1 MSRALWLDPGF
12 GASGDMLLGTLLGLG
27 APLEAVRADVAGLGV
42 TGWSIDV
49 EPVLRAGIAATRAIV
64 VTDDH
69 GQQDHDRHQAG
80 KRHGHGADHDHDHG
94 PNDHAG
100 HGAGHGEH
108 AGHGAGHGDHAG
120 HGAGHGEHGRAEHR
134 AWSAIDRLLAG
145 AALPERVR
153 AGSRATFE
161 LLGRVEA
168 GIHGVTIDEVHFHE
182 VGALDA
188 IVDIVGAWSALH
200 HLAIDQ
206 VASGPVGIGT
216 GVIQA
221 AHGRLPAPA
230 PATVELLAGA
240 AAIRPVDWASETVTP
255 TGAAL
260 LRTMVT
266 RWGPVPAGRLV
277 AFSRGA
283 GGRNPAT
290 HPNVLGALLVETDDA
305 PAPTGPAPSNA
316 HGLSAR
322 PRTEAAMVLATN
334 LDDVTAELLGH
345 LVNRLLD
352 AGADDAWVVPI
363 GMKKNRPGHEL
374 RVLCR
379 PDRAD
384 GLETLIFAETGT
396 LGLRR
401 ELVAKQ
407 VLERSWRT
415 VTVRGHEIRVKLGPH
430 GAKAEHDDVAAVG
443 RATGLPLR
451 LLGAEAV
458 AAALQA
464 DTVEHRAAGAHPHPG
479 R

>member
-49 EPVLRAGIAATRAIV
+49 EPVLRAGIAATRAVV

-69 GQQDHDRHQAG
+69 DQPDHGPHAHAS
-80 KRHGHGADHDHDHG
+80 HGDHDHDHD
-94 PNDHAG
+94 DHD
-100 HGAGHGEH
+100 
-108 AGHGAGHGDHAG
+108 HGDG
-120 HGAGHGEHGRAEHR
+120 GREPGRAEHR
-134 AWSAIDRLLAG
+134 AWSTIDRLLAG
-145 AALPERVR
+145 AALPERVK
-153 AGSRATFE
+153 AGARATFE

-168 GIHGVTIDEVHFHE
+168 GIHGVAIDEVHFHE

-200 HLAIDQ
+200 HLGIDE
-206 VASGPVGIGT
+206 VASGPVGIGN

-240 AAIRPVDWASETVTP
+240 AAIRPVEWASETVTP

-290 HPNVLGALLVETDDA
+290 HPNVLGALLVEVDENLA
-305 PAPTGPAPSNA
+305 AGAS
-316 HGLSAR
+316 GLSTR
-322 PRTEAAMVLATN
+322 PRTEAALVLATN

-345 LVNRLLD
+345 LVTRLLD

-374 RVLCR
+374 RVLCP
-379 PDRAD
+379 PDRAE
-384 GLETLIFAETGT
+384 GLEALIFAETGT

-415 VTVRGHEIRVKLGPH
+415 VTVRGHEIRVKRGPY
-430 GAKAEHDDVAAVG
+430 GAKAEHDDVAAAS

-458 AAALQA
+458 TAADGEDPA
-464 DTVEHRAAGAHPHPG
+464 EHRPAGDQPHPDRQEPAAGV
-479 R
+479 

>member
-27 APLEAVRADVAGLGV
+27 APLDAVRADVAGLGV

-49 EPVLRAGIAATRAIV
+49 ELVLRAGIAATRAV
-64 VTDDH
+64 VATNHAADHNHDH
-69 GQQDHDRHQAG
+69 GGPGQADHDHDHD
-80 KRHGHGADHDHDHG
+80 HGGPGQADHDHDHG
-94 PNDHAG
+94 GPGQAG
-100 HGAGHGEH
+100 
-108 AGHGAGHGDHAG
+108 
-120 HGAGHGEHGRAEHR
+120 RPEHR
-134 AWSAIDRLLAG
+134 AWSTIDRLLAG
-145 AALPERVR
+145 AALPAPVQ
-153 AGSRATFE
+153 AGARATFE

-168 GIHGVTIDEVHFHE
+168 GIHGVGIDEVHFHE

-200 HLAIDQ
+200 HLGIDE
-206 VASGPVGIGT
+206 VASGPVGIGN
-216 GVIQA
+216 GVVRS

-230 PATVELLAGA
+230 PATVELLAGV

-260 LRTMVT
+260 LRTMVD

-283 GGRNPAT
+283 GGRDPAT

-305 PAPTGPAPSNA
+305 PSSPAAGPAA
-316 HGLSAR
+316 EAGALSAR
-322 PRTEAAMVLATN
+322 PRTEAAVVLATN
-334 LDDVTAELLGH
+334 LDDVTPELLGH
-345 LVNRLLD
+345 VVTRLLD

-384 GLETLIFAETGT
+384 GLEAVIFAETGT

-407 VLERSWRT
+407 VLERAWRT
-415 VTVRGHEIRVKLGPH
+415 VTVRGHQIRVKRGPH
-430 GAKAEHDDVAAVG
+430 GAKAEHDDLASAS
-443 RATGLPLR
+443 RATGVPLR
-451 LLGAEAV
+451 ILGAEAV
-458 AAALQA
+458 AAADGAQA
-464 DTVEHRAAGAHPHPG
+464 GPHPG
-479 R
+479 GEALNR

>member
-27 APLEAVRADVAGLGV
+27 APLDAVRADVAGLGV

-49 EPVLRAGIAATRAIV
+49 EPVLRAGIAATRAVV
-64 VTDDH
+64 VTDVADDRP
-69 GQQDHDRHQAG
+69 DHDHAG
-80 KRHGHGADHDHDHG
+80 HDHDHAGHDHDHDHT
-94 PNDHAG
+94 AG
-100 HGAGHGEH
+100 LGHERAH
-108 AGHGAGHGDHAG
+108 
-120 HGAGHGEHGRAEHR
+120 AEHR
-134 AWSAIDRLLAG
+134 AWSTIDRLLAQ
-145 AALPERVR
+145 AALPERVK
-153 AGSRATFE
+153 AGARATFE

-200 HLAIDQ
+200 HLGIDE
-206 VASGPVGIGT
+206 VASGPVGIGN

-240 AAIRPVDWASETVTP
+240 AAIRPVEWASETVTP

-260 LRTMVT
+260 LRTMVA

-290 HPNVLGALLVETDDA
+290 HPNVLGALLVEADDA
-305 PAPTGPAPSNA
+305 PAGGVPRGGEPAA
-316 HGLSAR
+316 AGAGGLSAR
-322 PRTEAAMVLATN
+322 PRTEAALVLATN
-334 LDDVTAELLGH
+334 LDDVTPELLGH
-345 LVNRLLD
+345 LIARLLD

-384 GLETLIFAETGT
+384 GLEGVIFAETGT

-430 GAKAEHDDVAAVG
+430 GAKAEHDDVAAVS

-451 LLGAEAV
+451 LVAAEAV
-458 AAALQA
+458 TRAEAETGTA
-464 DTVEHRAAGAHPHPG
+464 DGADAGREQSEPAPAE
-479 R
+479 

>member
-27 APLEAVRADVAGLGV
+27 APLDKVRADIAGLGV

-49 EPVLRAGIAATRAIV
+49 ESVLRAGIAATRAIV
-64 VTDDH
+64 VTD
-69 GQQDHDRHQAG
+69 A
-80 KRHGHGADHDHDHG
+80 HDHDHPDG
-94 PNDHAG
+94 HDH
-100 HGAGHGEH
+100 
-108 AGHGAGHGDHAG
+108 DHP
-120 HGAGHGEHGRAEHR
+120 EHR
-134 AWSAIDRLLAG
+134 AWSTIDRLLAG
-145 AALPERVR
+145 AALPDRVKVG
-153 AGSRATFE
+153 ARATFE

-188 IVDIVGAWSALH
+188 IVDIVGSWSALH
-200 HLAIDQ
+200 HLGIDE
-206 VASGPVGIGT
+206 VTSGPVGVGN
-216 GVIQA
+216 GMIQA

-260 LRTMVT
+260 LRTMVG
-266 RWGPVPAGRLV
+266 RWGPVPAGHLV

-290 HPNVLGALLVETDDA
+290 HPNVLGALLVGTDDEPVAAA
-305 PAPTGPAPSNA
+305 PAGTGV
-316 HGLSAR
+316 GLSAR
-322 PRTEAAMVLATN
+322 PRTEAALVLATN
-334 LDDVTAELLGH
+334 LDDVTPELLGH
-345 LVNRLLD
+345 LLTRLLD

-384 GLETLIFAETGT
+384 SLETVIFAETGT

-407 VLERSWRT
+407 VLERTWRT
-415 VTVRGHEIRVKLGPH
+415 VTVRGQAIRVKLGPH
-430 GAKAEHDDVAAVG
+430 GAKAEHDDLATAS
-443 RATGLPLR
+443 RATGAPLR

-458 AAALQA
+458 AAAEA
-464 DTVEHRAAGAHPHPG
+464 IGAPDG
-479 R
+479 GQ

>member
-1 MSRALWLDPGF
+1 M
-12 GASGDMLLGTLLGLG
+12 
-27 APLEAVRADVAGLGV
+27 
-42 TGWSIDV
+42 
-49 EPVLRAGIAATRAIV
+49 
-64 VTDDH
+64 
-69 GQQDHDRHQAG
+69 
-80 KRHGHGADHDHDHG
+80 
-94 PNDHAG
+94 
-100 HGAGHGEH
+100 
-108 AGHGAGHGDHAG
+108 
-120 HGAGHGEHGRAEHR
+120 
-134 AWSAIDRLLAG
+134 LAG
-145 AALPERVR
+145 AALPDRVKDG
-153 AGSRATFE
+153 ARATFE

-200 HLAIDQ
+200 HLGIDE
-206 VASGPVGIGT
+206 VSSGPVGIGN

-260 LRTMVT
+260 LRTMVD

-290 HPNVLGALLVETDDA
+290 HPNVLGALLVETDDEPVTT
-305 PAPTGPAPSNA
+305 PAGAGA
-316 HGLSAR
+316 GLSAR
-322 PRTEAAMVLATN
+322 PRTEAAVVLATN
-334 LDDVTAELLGH
+334 LDDVTPELLGH
-345 LVNRLLD
+345 LLTRLID

-384 GLETLIFAETGT
+384 GLETVIFAETGT

-407 VLERSWRT
+407 VLERIWRT
-415 VTVRGHEIRVKLGPH
+415 VTVRGHEIRVKFGPH
-430 GAKAEHDDVAAVG
+430 GAKAEHDDLVAAS
-443 RATGLPLR
+443 RATGAPLR

-458 AAALQA
+458 AAA
-464 DTVEHRAAGAHPHPG
+464 EPIAAAFEGE
-479 R
+479 

>member
-49 EPVLRAGIAATRAIV
+49 EPVLRAGIAATRAV
-64 VTDDH
+64 VATH
-69 GQQDHDRHQAG
+69 
-80 KRHGHGADHDHDHG
+80 DHDHD
-94 PNDHAG
+94 DHG
-100 HGAGHGEH
+100 HGHDDHDDHDHGHD
-108 AGHGAGHGDHAG
+108 GHDH
-120 HGAGHGEHGRAEHR
+120 AEHR
-134 AWSAIDRLLAG
+134 AWSTIDRLLAG
-145 AALPERVR
+145 AALPDRVK
-153 AGSRATFE
+153 AGARATFE

-168 GIHGVTIDEVHFHE
+168 GIHGVSIDEVHFHE

-200 HLAIDQ
+200 HLAIDE
-206 VASGPVGIGT
+206 VASGPVGIGN

-277 AFSRGA
+277 GFSRGA
-283 GGRNPAT
+283 GGRDPAT
-290 HPNVLGALLVETDDA
+290 HPNVLGALLVEIDDA
-305 PAPTGPAPSNA
+305 PAAGPSSALTGLTARP
-316 HGLSAR
+316 LSAR
-322 PRTEAAMVLATN
+322 PRTEAALVLATN
-334 LDDVTAELLGH
+334 LDDVTPELLGH
-345 LVNRLLD
+345 LVGRLLD

-384 GLETLIFAETGT
+384 GIETVIFAETGT

-407 VLERSWRT
+407 VLERTWRT

-430 GAKAEHDDVAAVG
+430 AAKAEHDDVAAAS
-443 RATGLPLR
+443 RATGVPVRVLA
-451 LLGAEAV
+451 AEAV
-458 AAALQA
+458 SAAAPA
-464 DTVEHRAAGAHPHPG
+464 PPPERPATEPEPETAF
-479 R
+479 

>member
-1 MSRALWLDPGF
+1 MSRSLWLDPGF

-49 EPVLRAGIAATRAIV
+49 ESVLRAGIAATRAVV
-64 VTDDH
+64 VTDAHAHDH
-69 GQQDHDRHQAG
+69 EGDA
-80 KRHGHGADHDHDHG
+80 HDHG
-94 PNDHAG
+94 H
-100 HGAGHGEH
+100 
-108 AGHGAGHGDHAG
+108 
-120 HGAGHGEHGRAEHR
+120 AEHR
-134 AWSAIDRLLAG
+134 AWSTIDRLLAG
-145 AALPERVR
+145 AALPEGVK
-153 AGSRATFE
+153 AGARATFE

-168 GIHGVTIDEVHFHE
+168 GIHGVAIDDVHFHE

-200 HLAIDQ
+200 HLGIDE
-206 VASGPVGIGT
+206 VSSGPVGIGN

-260 LRTMVT
+260 LRTMVG

-283 GGRNPAT
+283 GGRNPTT
-290 HPNVLGALLVETDDA
+290 HPNVLGALLVETDDE
-305 PAPTGPAPSNA
+305 PAVTPAGA
-316 HGLSAR
+316 ATGLSAR
-322 PRTEAAMVLATN
+322 PRTEAAVVLATN
-334 LDDVTAELLGH
+334 LDDVTPELLGH
-345 LVNRLLD
+345 LVTRLID

-384 GLETLIFAETGT
+384 GLETVIFAETGT

-407 VLERSWRT
+407 VLERAWRT

-430 GAKAEHDDVAAVG
+430 GAKAEHDDLVAAS
-443 RATGLPLR
+443 RATGAPLR

-458 AAALQA
+458 AAA
-464 DTVEHRAAGAHPHPG
+464 EPIAAPVGDE
-479 R
+479 